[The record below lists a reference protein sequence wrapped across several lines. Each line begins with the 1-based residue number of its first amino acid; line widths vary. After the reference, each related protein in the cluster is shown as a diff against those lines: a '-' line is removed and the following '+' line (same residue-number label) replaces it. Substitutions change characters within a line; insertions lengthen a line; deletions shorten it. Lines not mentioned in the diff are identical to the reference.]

1 MKRLPLSLMAAG
13 SLMAGIAAA
22 QASSPLTLTLAQALV
37 QTVTVNGKRTE
48 QLTPSPKNVR
58 PGDVLNQVVT
68 ARNTGTKTLTG
79 VVVRLP
85 VPRGT
90 TYLNP
95 AISLNGASAVKTEF
109 SADGGKTYAS
119 APLKRTVSVTENG
132 KTVTKEVVV
141 KPAEYTNVRWTL
153 AQVQGGE
160 SVQVGFRVQVN

>member
-1 MKRLPLSLMAAG
+1 MKRPVLSLIAVG
-13 SLMAGIAAA
+13 SLLTGIAAA

-37 QTVTVNGKRTE
+37 QTVTLAGKSTE
-48 QLTPSPKNVR
+48 RLTPDPKNVR

-68 ARNTGTKTLTG
+68 ARNTGTKALGG

-90 TYLNP
+90 TYLKP
-95 AISLNGASAVKTEF
+95 APLNAAVVKTEF

-119 APLKRTVSVTENG
+119 APLKRRVSVTENG
-132 KTVTKEVVV
+132 ETVTREVVV
-141 KPAEYTNVRWTL
+141 KPSEYTNVRWTL
-153 AQVQGGE
+153 AQLPKGE